1 MNTTADTPAPQLHI
15 ACLCAQWCVI
25 CCSFEPMFQQMQAEA
40 PAHTWH
46 WIDIED
52 QEDALPGIDIETF
65 PTIVILDGDGELC
78 FAGTIEPRPEM
89 LKRLV
94 QSAQAGHLQMTASD
108 AAPWLPV
115 RALLG
120 LG

>member
-1 MNTTADTPAPQLHI
+1 MTSSSTPGPLHI

-25 CCSFEPMFQQMQAEA
+25 CRSYENLFEQMSAEE
-40 PAHTWH
+40 PGHRWH

-65 PTIVILDGDGELC
+65 PTLVILDHQGQFC
-78 FAGTIEPRPEM
+78 FAGTVEPRPET

-94 QSAQAGHLQMTASD
+94 QSAHAGHLHMSAAD
-108 AAPWLPV
+108 AAPWMPV
-115 RALLG
+115 KALLG

>member
-1 MNTTADTPAPQLHI
+1 MTSSPTSGPLHI

-25 CCSFEPMFQQMQAEA
+25 CRSYESLFQQMASEEPVHA
-40 PAHTWH
+40 WH

-52 QEDALPGIDIETF
+52 HEDDLPGIDIETF
-65 PTIVILDGDGELC
+65 PTIVILNHAGEFC
-78 FAGTIEPRPEM
+78 FAGTVEPRPDM

-94 QSAQAGHLQMTASD
+94 QSAHTGHLQLSASD
-108 AAPWLPV
+108 AEPWMPV
-115 RALLG
+115 KALLG

>member
-1 MNTTADTPAPQLHI
+1 MTSASQPGPLHI
-15 ACLCAQWCVI
+15 ACLCAEWCVI
-25 CCSFEPMFQQMQAEA
+25 CRSYESLFQQMATDA
-40 PAHTWH
+40 PEHHWH

-65 PTIVILDGDGELC
+65 PTIVILDHQGQFC
-78 FAGTIEPRPEM
+78 FAGTVEPRPDM

-94 QSAQAGHLQMTASD
+94 QSAHAGSLQMSTAD
-108 AAPWLPV
+108 AAPWRPV
-115 RALLG
+115 KALLG